1 MSDVVTLEHE
11 LNQMILSGKAMEAF
25 DKFYADDVV
34 MQENSEEPVRGKEA
48 NRKREE
54 EFFASIEEFHGA
66 ELLGSGAGGDASYS
80 EWMWDVTLKGVG
92 RVKMEQV
99 AARRWRD
106 DKVVSERF
114 YYNKG

>member
-1 MSDVVTLEHE
+1 
-11 LNQMILSGKAMEAF
+11 MILSGTAMEAF
-25 DKFYADDVV
+25 ETFYADDVI
-34 MQENSEEPVRGKEA
+34 MQENSGEPVRGKDA

-66 ELLGSGAGGDASYS
+66 KLLGSGVSGDTGYS
-80 EWMWDVTLKGVG
+80 EWMWDVTLKGVGRG

-114 YYNKG
+114 YYNKDRHG

>member
-11 LNQMILSGKAMEAF
+11 LNQMILSGNAMEAF

-34 MQENSEEPVRGKEA
+34 MQENSEEPVSGKAA

-66 ELLGSGAGGDASYS
+66 KLLGSGVGGDTGYS

>member
-1 MSDVVTLEHE
+1 MPDVVTLEHE
-11 LNQMILSGKAMEAF
+11 LNQAILSGKAMEAF

-34 MQENSEEPVRGKEA
+34 MQENSEKPVRGKDA

-54 EFFASIEEFHGA
+54 EFFASIEEFHGV
-66 ELLGSGAGGDASYS
+66 ELLGIGVGVDTGYS
-80 EWMWDVTLKGVG
+80 EWMWDVTFKGVG

-99 AARRWRD
+99 AVRRWRD
-106 DKVVSERF
+106 DEVVNERF